1 MIFALSSRSQ
11 SSSIVAGLREITGRY
26 GKESEATPHHQVFN
40 DKLEPGCISILA
52 SNESR
57 LMLVS

>member
-1 MIFALSSRSQ
+1 MVFALSSCSQ

-26 GKESEATPHHQVFN
+26 GEESEAAPQRQMFN
-40 DKLEPGCISILA
+40 DKLEPGFISILA
-52 SNESR
+52 SIESR